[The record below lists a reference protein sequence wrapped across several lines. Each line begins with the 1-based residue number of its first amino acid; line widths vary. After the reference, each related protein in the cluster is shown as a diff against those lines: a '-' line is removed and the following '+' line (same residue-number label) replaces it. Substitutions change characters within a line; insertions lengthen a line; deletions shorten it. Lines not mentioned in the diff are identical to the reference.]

1 MSEELISIS
10 VDELKEAEQELKEF
24 VAEKHL
30 HYLSACED
38 TLSREYKITLRDK
51 NALFDKVMKSGKTTE
66 EIDKENFDNLMKGIH
81 FTTEQICNYI
91 ANPEY
96 YKESYPLVDVGNFDD
111 AIEKEATKEAF
122 FGLLRSSMSN
132 SPDRWEKHFA
142 ELKNKKEKA
151 TYTAEEL
158 LEAEKE
164 LIIAVE
170 EFFTDLALECLD
182 ELMEEY
188 RPDEETLSKLDKY
201 ADDAFLEG
209 IELEDFVDRV
219 YALTFDDLKMA
230 KINVSVS
237 DVLGYIKDTK
247 FVEKNL
253 YTFITEDYK
262 KAYIRKQYAID
273 FFSDMY
279 EDDLNDME
287 DTEE

>member
-1 MSEELISIS
+1 MSAELISVS
-10 VDELKEAEQELKEF
+10 VDELKEAEQALKEF
-24 VAEKHL
+24 VAEQYL

-38 TLSREYKITLRDK
+38 TLSRKYKITKRDK
-51 NALFDKVMKSGKTTE
+51 KALFDEVMKAGKTTE
-66 EIDKENFDNLMKGIH
+66 EIDKENLDNLIKGIR
-81 FTTEQICNYI
+81 FSMDQICDFI
-91 ANPEY
+91 ADPEY
-96 YKESYPLVDVGNFDD
+96 YKESFPLINVGQYKGV
-111 AIEKEATKEAF
+111 IEEVSAKEAF
-122 FGLLRSSMSN
+122 IGKLKSCMSFIPNEWDFSDLLETE
-132 SPDRWEKHFA
+132 DTT
-142 ELKNKKEKA
+142 

-164 LIIAVE
+164 LILAVK
-170 EFFTDLALECLD
+170 EFFTDLALEGLD

-188 RPDEETLSKLDKY
+188 RPDDKTLSELEKY

-219 YALTFDDLKMA
+219 YELTFDDLKMA
-230 KINVSVS
+230 HIKVSVS
-237 DVLGYIKDTK
+237 DVLNYIKDTE

-253 YTFITEDYK
+253 NAFITEDYK